1 MSYEIRPARQEDLE
15 QLVTLCKRHANFE
28 GVAYSEEGKIDALKN
43 ALFIASSSL
52 KAMVAAQGQK
62 LIGYTTF
69 VRQFSTWD
77 AAFYLYM
84 DCLYLDDAYRNM
96 GIGQKLLEEVKK
108 EAIASGCKEVQWQ
121 TPIDNEKAISF
132 YKREGAF
139 IKEKGRCFSRDWTLV
154 PGR

>member
-28 GVAYSEEGKIDALKN
+28 GVAYSEEGKIDALNK

-96 GIGQKLLEEVKK
+96 GIGQKLLEKVKK
-108 EAIASGCKEVQWQ
+108 EAIALGCKEVQWQ

-132 YKREGAF
+132 YKREGAS
-139 IKEKGRCFSRDWTLV
+139 IKEKARCFLNIENDYLS
-154 PGR
+154 